1 MKKFRLLE
9 IILFYVH
16 PKMVAMKTIIIYP
29 DAIFRYIG
37 ELQFIIFNISKKYF
51 RYLTQ
56 SIHVWVLITNYRCY
70 IRNLKKLVFA
80 RFEQNMPEM
89 DQNRHKQCQ
98 LNEP

>member
-1 MKKFRLLE
+1 
-9 IILFYVH
+9 
-16 PKMVAMKTIIIYP
+16 MVAMKTIIMYP
-29 DAIFRYIG
+29 DTIFHYIG
-37 ELQFIIFNISKKYF
+37 KLQFIIFNISKKYF

-56 SIHVWVLITNYRCY
+56 SIHVLVLITKVLYQKPKNS
-70 IRNLKKLVFA
+70 VFA